1 MSNVNKHAIR
11 LAVEQAM
18 LKIGLS
24 ELEKVQ
30 AILRSKYLLTLDDCI
45 DHPEILKSIFLQL
58 FDSQYDEI
66 FQSIRKS
73 LSANLMEPDIDNF
86 VKSLKVK

>member
-1 MSNVNKHAIR
+1 MSNVNKHAVR

-18 LKIGLS
+18 LKLGLS

-45 DHPEILKSIFLQL
+45 DHPEILKGILLQL
-58 FDSQYDEI
+58 YNPQYDEL
-66 FQSIRKS
+66 FQSIQKA
-73 LSANLMEPDIDNF
+73 LSANLMESDIDNF
-86 VKSLKVK
+86 INSLRN

>member
-1 MSNVNKHAIR
+1 MSNVNRHTVR

-30 AILRSKYLLTLDDCI
+30 SILSSKYLLTLDDCI
-45 DHPEILKSIFLQL
+45 DRPEILKGVL
-58 FDSQYDEI
+58 FEIYDSHYDEI
-66 FQSIRKS
+66 FQSIQKS
-73 LSANLMEPDIDNF
+73 LSANLIEPDIDNF
-86 VKSLKVK
+86 VKLLKLK

>member
-1 MSNVNKHAIR
+1 MSNVNKHAVR

-30 AILRSKYLLTLDDCI
+30 AILSSKYLLTLDDCI
-45 DHPEILKSIFLQL
+45 DHPEILKGILLQL
-58 FDSQYDEI
+58 YNSQYDEI
-66 FQSIRKS
+66 FQSIQKS
-73 LSANLMEPDIDNF
+73 LSANLIEPDINNF
-86 VKSLKVK
+86 IKSLEK

>member
-1 MSNVNKHAIR
+1 MSNVNKHAVR

-18 LKIGLS
+18 LNLGLS

-45 DHPEILKSIFLQL
+45 DHPEILKGILLQL
-58 FDSQYDEI
+58 YNPQYDEI
-66 FQSIRKS
+66 FQSIQKS

-86 VKSLKVK
+86 INSLRN